1 MDVRCEQALERLW
14 PLTEP
19 GGIDSPELAAA
30 RDHLQRCSDCQAFF
44 RRDAT
49 LGRRLRDLR
58 SARTIEL
65 PEACRAALRM
75 QLMGNADA
83 TDSDSGS
90 DPDVKSIRSIR
101 NQRWRAWSA
110 AAAAIALLVGGLVI
124 SRSIEAPLSDGVFTA
139 DFMLAGLPAIE
150 APLSDGVFTAD
161 FMLAGLPAIES
172 GDLSPTQVMA
182 FYAEQFGDRMDPARM
197 LDARVT
203 RVAVCVVGGRR
214 GAMVEYEL
222 GGERLVYYQIP
233 VGNGQAASDL
243 RTGREDGLNVAR
255 WGDDRSEHVLVSAL
269 PIENLEEYAQQRID

>member
-75 QLMGNADA
+75 QLMGDADA

-110 AAAAIALLVGGLVI
+110 AAAAIALLAGGLVI
-124 SRSIEAPLSDGVFTA
+124 SRSIEAPLSDGA
-139 DFMLAGLPAIE
+139 
-150 APLSDGVFTAD
+150 FTAD

-172 GDLSPTQVMA
+172 GDLTPTQVMA

-203 RVAVCVVGGRR
+203 RVAVCIVGGRR

-233 VGNGQAASDL
+233 VGNGRAASDL

>member
-30 RDHLQRCSDCQAFF
+30 REHLQRCGDCQAFF

-58 SARTIEL
+58 TAGTIDL

-75 QLMGNADA
+75 QLMGDA
-83 TDSDSGS
+83 TDSDSNSGS
-90 DPDVKSIRSIR
+90 DPDVRPIRSTR
-101 NQRWRAWSA
+101 SQRWRAWTEGAA
-110 AAAAIALLVGGLVI
+110 AAAAIALLAGGLVI
-124 SRSIEAPLSDGVFTA
+124 SRSIEAPLSDGAFTA
-139 DFMLAGLPAIE
+139 DFMHAE
-150 APLSDGVFTAD
+150 
-161 FMLAGLPAIES
+161 LPAIES
-172 GDLSPTQVMA
+172 GDLTPTQVTA
-182 FYAEQFGDRMDPARM
+182 FYLEQFGDRMDPGRM

-203 RVAVCVVGGRR
+203 RVAVCIVGGRR

-233 VGNGQAASDL
+233 VSNGRAVRDL
-243 RTGREDGLNVAR
+243 RTGREGGLNVAR

-269 PIENLEEYAQQRID
+269 SIENLEEYARQRID

>member
-58 SARTIEL
+58 TARTIEL

-75 QLMGNADA
+75 QLMGDADA
-83 TDSDSGS
+83 TDS

-101 NQRWRAWSA
+101 SQRWRAWSA
-110 AAAAIALLVGGLVI
+110 AAAAIALLAGGLMI
-124 SRSIEAPLSDGVFTA
+124 SRSIETPLSD
-139 DFMLAGLPAIE
+139 E
-150 APLSDGVFTAD
+150 AFTAD

-172 GDLSPTQVMA
+172 GDLTPTQVMA

-203 RVAVCVVGGRR
+203 RVAVCIVGGRR

-233 VGNGQAASDL
+233 VGNGRAASDL
-243 RTGREDGLNVAR
+243 RIGREDGLNVAR